1 MSLEGLLIEREGDD
15 GGVRPSG
22 RKTIIMG
29 ILNLTPDSF
38 YDGSRFTKPT
48 AAIDRA
54 MEMLDEGADWI
65 DLGGESSRPGAT
77 PVSLDEEIKR
87 VIPLVKAL
95 AGRGI
100 IVSVDTTK
108 AELAKRALDE
118 GARIINDIS
127 AFSMDSEMASVCAK
141 FKAHCVLMHMRGTPQ
156 TMQSHTE
163 YADIV
168 AEVCAYLERRIA
180 SALERGVDIE
190 RIIIDP
196 GIGFGKSPEGN
207 IELIRNLEAL
217 KKLGR
222 PVLIGASRKSFIGAL
237 TAEPE
242 ADRLAGSL
250 SIAAIAVMKGADI
263 LRVHDVRET
272 RQAVSMAEAVRG
284 VAKSPLLG
292 V

>member
-1 MSLEGLLIEREGDD
+1 MSLEGRLIELEGGD
-15 GGVRPSG
+15 GLRPSG

-38 YDGSRFTKPT
+38 YESSRFSEPE
-48 AAIDRA
+48 AAIERA

-65 DLGGESSRPGAT
+65 DLGGESSRPGAA
-77 PVSLDEEIKR
+77 PVSLAEEIQR

-108 AELAKRALDE
+108 AELARRALDE
-118 GARIINDIS
+118 GARLINDIS
-127 AFSMDSEMASVCAK
+127 AFSMDSEMASVCARY
-141 FKAHCVLMHMRGTPQ
+141 KAHCVLMHMRGTPRS
-156 TMQSHTE
+156 MQSHTE

-168 AEVCAYLERRIA
+168 AEVYAYLERRLA
-180 SALERGVDIE
+180 FAVERGVDRE

-196 GIGFGKSPEGN
+196 GIGFGKSVEGN
-207 IELIRNLEAL
+207 IELIRNIEAL
-217 KKLGR
+217 KKIGR
-222 PVLIGASRKSFIGAL
+222 PLLIGASRKSFIGARR
-237 TAEPE
+237 AEPE

-263 LRVHDVRET
+263 LRVHDVKET
-272 RQAVSMAEAVRG
+272 RQAVSMAEAVSTAPQSTRLP
-284 VAKSPLLG
+284 V
-292 V
+292 

>member
-1 MSLEGLLIEREGDD
+1 MSLEGSLIGGEGGD
-15 GGVRPSG
+15 GLRPSG

-29 ILNLTPDSF
+29 IINLTPDSF

-54 MEMLDEGADWI
+54 MCLLDEGADWI
-65 DLGGESSRPGAT
+65 DLGGESSRPGAS

-87 VIPLVKAL
+87 VIPIVKAL
-95 AGRGI
+95 AKRGM

-108 AELAKRALDE
+108 AEIAKRALDE

-127 AFSMDSEMASVCAK
+127 SFSMDKEMASVCAK
-141 FKAHCVLMHMRGTPQ
+141 FKAHCVLMHMRGTPRS
-156 TMQSHTE
+156 MQSDTE
-163 YADIV
+163 YGDIV
-168 AEVCAYLERRIA
+168 AEVYAYLERRVA
-180 SALERGVDIE
+180 FAVGEGLDRE

-196 GIGFGKSPEGN
+196 GIGFGKSAEGN
-207 IELIRNLEAL
+207 IELIRNIEAL

-222 PVLIGASRKSFIGAL
+222 PLLIGASRKSFIGKLRAG
-237 TAEPE
+237 PE

-284 VAKSPLLG
+284 VAKSPLLS